1 MQTLWQFSKTN
12 CATSYG
18 HGWRNDVVN
27 QCLEAVHMADR
38 MKLHTAENT
47 AHCCHSLRNTK
58 WVLLVLQY
66 LFITLLYCNKQ
77 NFSLKPEVI
86 PGYTLNGSTISFL
99 QKQNVHTDDNKCMK
113 NTHTHIAANIKMQC
127 LTFHHHPSWS
137 TCNNDQKSS
146 SMPIKMSFFEY
157 FSLIYYQL
165 NMITPAQ
172 GGKNKNKNVD

>member
-1 MQTLWQFSKTN
+1 MQFWVISWSFFPSTLKTTKFTNFHRPRSVFRLARHWKAYPIFPKLSKTVRTLWQFSKTN

-27 QCLEAVHMADR
+27 QCLEAVHVADR

-99 QKQNVHTDDNKCMK
+99 QKQNVHTDGNKCMK
-113 NTHTHIAANIKMQC
+113 NTHTHRCK
-127 LTFHHHPSWS
+127 H
-137 TCNNDQKSS
+137 
-146 SMPIKMSFFEY
+146 
-157 FSLIYYQL
+157 
-165 NMITPAQ
+165 
-172 GGKNKNKNVD
+172 